1 MTKTHT
7 TERLTTIMIADDHPV
22 VCAGIRALAETE
34 HDFQVIGEA
43 RDGADAVEMA
53 ARLRPD
59 LALIDLAM
67 PRMTGFDVLRELNR
81 QAIATRVIVLTA
93 SISRNQI
100 VETLQLGGRGV
111 ILKEVATELLFRAM
125 RSVMSGHYWVG
136 RESVTDLVRYLQR
149 ASTTGDGRPYRLTR
163 REQQV
168 VAAIVNGLSNR
179 DIARRFSVTE
189 DTIKHHLSSVFDKV
203 GVSNRLELAL
213 FALEQKIVDP
223 NSIM

>member
-1 MTKTHT
+1 MKHTHIA
-7 TERLTTIMIADDHPV
+7 EQLTTIMIADDHPIF
-22 VCAGIRALAETE
+22 CAGIRALAETE
-34 HDFQVIGEA
+34 REFRVVGEA
-43 RDGADAVEMA
+43 RDGADAVELA
-53 ARLRPD
+53 VRLRPD

-81 QAIATRVIVLTA
+81 RALGTRVIVLTA
-93 SISRNQI
+93 SISRHQI

-111 ILKEVATELLFRAM
+111 IMKEAATDLLFRAI
-125 RSVMSGHYWVG
+125 RSVMDGHYWVG

-149 ASTTGDGRPYRLTR
+149 ASSTGDGRPYRLTR

-168 VAAIVNGLSNR
+168 VAAIVSGLSNR
-179 DIARRFSVTE
+179 DIARRFAVTE

-223 NSIM
+223 NLAV